1 LETPHDVKEKSREER
16 AVSDGGTRFRGP
28 ARTRRGPLAVV
39 LAVGMLA
46 GAGCTERESEEAKV
60 ESVLTTFLADAADGK
75 GDEACKALTGN
86 AVRYVA
92 TVGALA
98 RDEASC
104 PDAVETLSGLFA
116 ADEKE
121 ALKSADVRRVSVQD
135 DRATIAREDIA
146 LEYQG
151 ESRLFPRAPGAQV
164 VLVKTDDG
172 WKIDSLG

>member
-1 LETPHDVKEKSREER
+1 M
-16 AVSDGGTRFRGP
+16 SDGGTRFRGP
-28 ARTRRGPLAVV
+28 HRIRQGALAVV

-46 GAGCTERESEEAKV
+46 GSGCTEGDSEEAKI
-60 ESVLTTFLADAADGK
+60 ESVLTTFLADAADGN
-75 GDEACKALTGN
+75 GDEACEAMTGN

-92 TVGALA
+92 AVGALA
-98 RDEASC
+98 QDEVSC

-121 ALKSADVRRVSVQD
+121 ALKSADVRRVSVD
-135 DRATIAREDIA
+135 GDRATIAREDIV

-164 VLVKTDDG
+164 VLVKIDG
-172 WKIDSLG
+172 AWKIDSLG